1 MAGKYDKFNIVW
13 RKVPV
18 QFGKTSTRERKCYYL
33 GDIGRLIIEP
43 FWVEEYYRICERQ
56 RGAGRFFY
64 ERRWK
69 GEKNG
74 KIDPKGKTW
83 RYTVYL
89 TYGDLPKEIK
99 KEIEK

>member
-1 MAGKYDKFNIVW
+1 MAKKYDKFDTVW
-13 RKVPV
+13 IKVPI
-18 QFGKTSTRERKCYYL
+18 QFGKMSKDERKCYELGYL
-33 GDIGRLIIEP
+33 GSLMREP
-43 FWVEEYYRICERQ
+43 YWLEHYYRICERQ

-83 RYTVYL
+83 MYTVYL
-89 TYGDLPKEIK
+89 TYGELPKEIK